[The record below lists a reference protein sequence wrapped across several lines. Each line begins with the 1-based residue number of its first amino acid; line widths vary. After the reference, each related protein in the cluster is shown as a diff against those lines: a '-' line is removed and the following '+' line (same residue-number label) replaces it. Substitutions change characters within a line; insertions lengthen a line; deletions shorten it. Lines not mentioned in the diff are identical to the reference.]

1 MTNEAYSKLIR
12 GKKIGKKLFNA
23 LISYL
28 RDTKA
33 TKIYVYT
40 DTMSN
45 YGFYDHN
52 GFVRLDEA
60 VTVFN
65 LPIGKLENTNFA
77 YE

>member
-1 MTNEAYSKLIR
+1 MDSMI
-12 GKKIGKKLFNA
+12 I
-23 LISYL
+23 
-28 RDTKA
+28 
-33 TKIYVYT
+33 
-40 DTMSN
+40 
-45 YGFYDHN
+45 N